1 MKPINSNKKSATKKS
16 SSSSFNIF
24 NKFRQAIKNV
34 PGNQPSQNNP
44 NVYFQTSPSIPR
56 PESLIAAKPSGMV
69 SWNNSPSSVW
79 GCMGTWVSGYSQPLG
94 IELGNVCPNFR
105 SFYWTWDFFFSMVGW
120 KINNN
125 SPTIWDFPMCVF
137 CGFLWV
143 MGFSH
148 VCVLCFFDGLGC
160 VFLLLGPNFLDIYVP
175 SKRSRP

>member
-1 MKPINSNKKSATKKS
+1 MNQPIWWICNRQNGCLSSPIFRDENKKLLNPPARNPSSTQKRKNSNKEKGPAHRTS
-16 SSSSFNIF
+16 F

-44 NVYFQTSPSIPR
+44 NVYFQTSLSSPR

-105 SFYWTWDFFFSMVGW
+105 SFYWTWDFFSQW
-120 KINNN
+120 
-125 SPTIWDFPMCVF
+125 
-137 CGFLWV
+137 
-143 MGFSH
+143 
-148 VCVLCFFDGLGC
+148 LGE
-160 VFLLLGPNFLDIYVP
+160 
-175 SKRSRP
+175 K